1 MPKMKTHRGAAKR
14 YKTTGSG
21 KLVRQKS
28 GLNHILGKKSSKRKR
43 ALTGEF
49 ELSKGDAARAKRMLG
64 HG

>member
-1 MPKMKTHRGAAKR
+1 MPKMKSHSGAAKR

-28 GLNHILGKKSSKRKR
+28 GLNHILGKKSSRRKR
-43 ALTGEF
+43 RLTGEF

-64 HG
+64 